1 MWCQQQHFLDFVHD
15 SREFITFTHD
25 HKPLS
30 VVCLVRNVTL
40 TYTPSSYLSVKSI
53 ATTTIPWNNNL
64 LAMGNILRLESFEAE
79 DNGKDT
85 LTLTYF
91 DQGIETKII
100 LQVNQEQR
108 GAPERMATRTIYKKA
123 GGIWPTTTKADDS
136 HQFNYTSLQ
145 TYGISKGFGQNK
157 TPPIQTTVQ
166 KSVKTANEPFQLV
179 AIKNASEPPY
189 FILDLVDVPGTGWIC
204 TATRDRPG
212 VATVV
217 NFVERVNRPR

>member
-1 MWCQQQHFLDFVHD
+1 
-15 SREFITFTHD
+15 
-25 HKPLS
+25 
-30 VVCLVRNVTL
+30 
-40 TYTPSSYLSVKSI
+40 
-53 ATTTIPWNNNL
+53 
-64 LAMGNILRLESFEAE
+64 MGNILRLESFEAE

-157 TPPIQTTVQ
+157 TPPVQTTVQ